1 MVAVNKI
8 ALALALGLLLF
19 FTYLTAVRPAY
30 AFAYALCLLF
40 VIAWIWPRLAIRGLS
55 ITRHLDPGT
64 PTVGEPY
71 EEQIE
76 VRRSGWIPAPW
87 VEVRDLSQIPD
98 YQPGRVISVGGE
110 PVTWKSRGVYR
121 RRGWMNF
128 GPTSISVREPFG
140 LFRQD
145 IKAGQKTSVLVY
157 PRVRP
162 IPDLL
167 MPSAQQAG
175 NSQSLGN
182 WADYPP
188 DTGGVRDYVTGDS
201 FGRIHWPLSVK
212 HARLMSKTFEQP
224 LTTDLW
230 ILIDLDQSVHAGEGE
245 ESTVEYAVSLAASMA
260 TQITSRGRQVGL
272 IANDAKGTI
281 LEPHRAV
288 RQDRIILDYLAVATA
303 DGRTPLAQTLAWERI
318 RRLPRRAIAVIT
330 PSADPTWVRLLQAVR
345 GRRSTLIVF
354 YLDTASFGGL
364 DQNPSFDLGQDVD
377 LYVVRKGD
385 DFARLMRTRDAI
397 RIA

>member
-1 MVAVNKI
+1 MSKV
-8 ALALALGLLLF
+8 ALASSIGLLLF
-19 FTYLTAVRPAY
+19 FTYLTGFKVAY
-30 AFAYALCLLF
+30 TFAYALVLLF
-40 VIAWIWPRLAIRGLS
+40 AIAWAWPRSAIRG
-55 ITRHLDPGT
+55 ITFTRKLDPGT
-64 PTVGEPY
+64 PTVGESY
-71 EEQIE
+71 EETIE
-76 VRRSGWIPAPW
+76 VRRRGWVPAPW

-98 YQPGRVISVGGE
+98 YQPGRVISAGTDV
-110 PVTWKSRGVYR
+110 VRWKARGVYR
-121 RRGWMNF
+121 RRGWMAF
-128 GPTSISVREPFG
+128 GPTSLRVREPFG
-140 LFRQD
+140 LFDQE
-145 IKAGQKTSVLVY
+145 IKLSQRTSVLVY

-167 MPSAQQAG
+167 TPSAQQVG
-175 NSQSLGN
+175 NSATFGA

-188 DTGGVRDYVTGDS
+188 ETGGVRDYTTGDS
-201 FGRIHWPLSVK
+201 YGRIHWPLSMK
-212 HARLMSKTFEQP
+212 HGRLMSKTFEQP

-230 ILIDLDQSVHAGEGE
+230 ILLDLDRNVHFGEGE

-260 TQITSRGRQVGL
+260 SQVHTRGRQVGL
-272 IANDAKGTI
+272 IANDSKGTI

-288 RQDRIILDYLAVATA
+288 RQDRLILDYLAVAQA
-303 DGRTPLAQTLAWERI
+303 DGRTPLTQTLAWDKI

-330 PSADPTWVRLLQAVR
+330 PSADEAWVRLLQAVR

-354 YLDTASFGGL
+354 YLDAASFGGP

-385 DFARLMRTRDAI
+385 DFARLVRTRDAI